1 MSQYIEPIRTAL
13 VFFPFVA
20 MLFTLP
26 YMFVQYHK
34 YGAILLLRTAIIY
47 SFVLYLMCT
56 YFLIILPLP
65 EVESVRR
72 LTSRTIQLLPFR
84 EVLALF
90 QNPALEWSDPSTW
103 YKLVWNRDCFQIVAN
118 VVMFMPLGIY
128 LRYYFGCEL
137 KKTLVLSFCLSLF
150 FELTQ
155 LTGLYFIYPR
165 PYRLADVD
173 DLITNTVGGLLGYWI
188 APLAMRLLPS
198 RERMDARAYHKGE
211 QVSMTRRAFAALL
224 DFMVML
230 VLLALLLHFVP
241 AVAPR
246 GDGMRAM
253 AQWLF
258 GCYAVGI
265 VGYFIL
271 GEWITGGHSIGKVL
285 LHIRLVDRRDGSR
298 PKLWQCLVRYTVLYL
313 VVLPTPF
320 VLLLAIV
327 LGADA
332 GYYSVWVIVGCIA
345 LLLIYILFWLLVAVY
360 VFTHDNQLLHGKLS
374 ITRNVSTI
382 RHWRLRRRE
391 KALPGE

>member
-65 EVESVRR
+65 EVESVRK
-72 LTSRTIQLLPFR
+72 LTSRTIQLIPFR

-90 QNPALEWSDPSTW
+90 QNPALVWSDPSTW

-137 KKTLVLSFCLSLF
+137 KKTMILSFCLSLF

-173 DLITNTVGGLLGYWI
+173 DLITNTLGGLLGYWI

-241 AVAPR
+241 AVAPQ
-246 GDGMRAM
+246 GESMRAM
-253 AQWLF
+253 VQWLF

-271 GEWITGGHSIGKVL
+271 GEWITGGHSLGKVL

-327 LGADA
+327 LGAEA
-332 GYYSVWVIVGCIA
+332 GHYSVWVIVGCIA

-391 KALPGE
+391 NALPSE